1 MNESWLVEKTMLT
14 SNNEVSFHKW
24 VPELVSGGLQKSR
37 LTLVEKGLIVALY
50 SNYGVSP
57 VGGVGT
63 KYQAAHL
70 MRKDLSMEGKFGIWS
85 AHDMSTHG
93 FVIIGFRPP
102 ESVIF
107 IKLTLETSDKWAAEY
122 SLNKCVPLSSHKV
135 PWYTAECRSRGCH
148 YNAVQY
154 SKLMH
159 K

>member
-1 MNESWLVEKTMLT
+1 MLT
-14 SNNEVSFHKW
+14 TNNEVSFHKW
-24 VPELVSGGLQKSR
+24 VPELVAGELQKSR

-57 VGGVGT
+57 VGGFGT

-70 MRKDLSMEGKFGIWS
+70 MRKDLSMGGKFGIWS

-93 FVIIGFRPP
+93 FVIIGLRLP

-122 SLNKCVPLSSHKV
+122 SLNKCVPL
-135 PWYTAECRSRGCH
+135 
-148 YNAVQY
+148 
-154 SKLMH
+154 
-159 K
+159 